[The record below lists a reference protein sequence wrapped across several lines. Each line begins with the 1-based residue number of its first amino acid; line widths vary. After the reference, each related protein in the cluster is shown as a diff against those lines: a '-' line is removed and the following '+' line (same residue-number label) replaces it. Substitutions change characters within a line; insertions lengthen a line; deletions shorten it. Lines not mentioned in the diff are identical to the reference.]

1 MALDL
6 MEIIIISSIIISGLV
21 PLLRRGNYA
30 AIVVAIFGAGS
41 TLGPFIAGAIIS
53 STTWRWV
60 FYLNLPIGGVAFGIL
75 FMFIARQLRQRSRY
89 MVNGLSDIT
98 LTLCAK
104 ISDDE
109 LLWYMKKTAYI
120 E

>member
-1 MALDL
+1 
-6 MEIIIISSIIISGLV
+6 
-21 PLLRRGNYA
+21 
-30 AIVVAIFGAGS
+30 
-41 TLGPFIAGAIIS
+41 
-53 STTWRWV
+53 
-60 FYLNLPIGGVAFGIL
+60 
-75 FMFIARQLRQRSRY
+75 